1 MKNPAAKLELRAT
14 LSKQA
19 SSDNE
24 LNMKKPVDT
33 PLLILAS
40 SSPRRRYLLEQ
51 AGLEFVVVPSLV
63 DENKISQCAPEEYV
77 IRLAEAKAGE
87 VARKYAESWV
97 IGADTVVVVDRLI
110 LGKPRTQNEARNMLL
125 KLSGRIHQVYTGFSI
140 CCKKQKRTFS
150 KAVKTDVLFK
160 ELSDEEIEWYINTP
174 EPFDKAG
181 GYAIQGKG
189 SFLIRH
195 IYGSYTNVVGLP
207 VSEVLDF
214 LIKENLLKSMNMN
227 QGVCHAESKS

>member
-1 MKNPAAKLELRAT
+1 M
-14 LSKQA
+14 SKQA
-19 SSDNE
+19 SSDNN

-51 AGLEFVVVPSLV
+51 VGLEFSVVPSWV
-63 DENKISQCAPEEYV
+63 DESKICECPPEQYV
-77 IRLAEAKAGE
+77 VKLAEAKAEE
-87 VARKYAESWV
+87 VAQKYPENW
-97 IGADTVVVVDRLI
+97 ILGADTVVVVDRLI

-125 KLSGRIHQVYTGFSI
+125 RLNGRTHQVYTGFSI
-140 CCKKQKRTFS
+140 RCKKQKRGFS

-160 ELSDEEIEWYINTP
+160 ELSDEQIEWYINTP

-189 SFLIRH
+189 GFLVKN

-214 LIKENLLKSMNMN
+214 LIKENLLKSMSLN